1 MRDSSDTILK
11 TIELSRQ
18 LIYTADLGDLE
29 REDDSCGV
37 FYGIVRDSA
46 YKIINEAE
54 RERLRHL
61 DKGTWDQTP
70 AR

>member
-1 MRDSSDTILK
+1 MRNSSENISR

-46 YKIINEAE
+46 YKIIHEAE

-61 DKGTWDQTP
+61 DKGLWVRDP
-70 AR
+70 A